1 MYEAFRESLVLGGKI
16 IAPIFFFET
25 GSHNAALVSLELP
38 KICLLLAPKYEIKG
52 VTTTT
57 TTTTLSLSFK
67 LLFKRIYFHFMSMG
81 IFVCSVRIHCLQSRE
96 DGGRFF

>member
-25 GSHNAALVSLELP
+25 GSHKAALVSLELP
-38 KICLLLAPKYEIKG
+38 KICPLLAPKYEIKG
-52 VTTTT
+52 VTTT

-81 IFVCSVRIHCLQSRE
+81 IFVCSVCIHCLQSRE